1 MKTVTFQTND
11 TNKSTDKKYD
21 TTIRRLTTIL
31 SLLYQGEKLKP
42 KDLVDELGASL
53 RTIQRD
59 FSERLSQFP
68 VQYDYTQ
75 KHWYMED
82 GFKLNKN
89 IAVEDVVVL
98 DILENISKSFG
109 NSFHRKTSTLLHKLK
124 NRHNCPIFTKLNMED
139 ISDEINNLV
148 KYEDA
153 ILNSQKIKINYTT
166 DQKSEEIKINP
177 IKIVNFDG
185 FWYLVATDQNN
196 KLKSYRIKNCKLLR
210 TYKQTFTIPKTTET
224 ILNNAISIWFS
235 DNEPFEVTLQIDN
248 YVARFFKEKPIS
260 ATQKIIEETEN
271 HIVVT
276 VTATSDFEIIPIVK
290 GWIPFIKVL
299 DPIRIQETV
308 VEEAKKFIEL

>member
-1 MKTVTFQTND
+1 MKTVTFQTNEA
-11 TNKSTDKKYD
+11 NKSTDKKYD

-68 VQYDYTQ
+68 VKYEYTE
-75 KHWYMED
+75 KNWYMED

-98 DILENISKSFG
+98 DILENISKNFG

-139 ISDEINNLV
+139 ISDEINHLV

-153 ILNSQKIKINYTT
+153 ILNSHKIKINYTT
-166 DQKSEEIKINP
+166 EEKSE
-177 IKIVNFDG
+177 D
-185 FWYLVATDQNN
+185 
-196 KLKSYRIKNCKLLR
+196 
-210 TYKQTFTIPKTTET
+210 
-224 ILNNAISIWFS
+224 
-235 DNEPFEVTLQIDN
+235 
-248 YVARFFKEKPIS
+248 
-260 ATQKIIEETEN
+260 
-271 HIVVT
+271 
-276 VTATSDFEIIPIVK
+276 
-290 GWIPFIKVL
+290 
-299 DPIRIQETV
+299 
-308 VEEAKKFIEL
+308 KK